1 MRKALTDNKYE
12 LIKAH
17 ILNPE
22 NSPLTQEHQF
32 ILDRII
38 SISKILDK
46 NPLQKQAIALHRAK
60 YPELGKTQA
69 YEDMR
74 LAIKMFNTLHTFDY
88 DFYQTW
94 LINDII
100 LNIQNA
106 RKGNS
111 HQDRRVIA
119 MEHANLIKAIGER
132 PEELPDPRRNEKH
145 QFFFVINVGDEAVK
159 VDLNNLKKLPAET
172 LNEINKA
179 LFGGNEITDVE
190 AEEIMTS

>member
-1 MRKALTDNKYE
+1 MRKALTDVKYD

-17 ILNPE
+17 ILDPDH
-22 NSPLTQEHQF
+22 SPLTLEHQE
-32 ILDRII
+32 ILDRVI

-46 NPLQKQAIALHRAK
+46 NPIQKNAIALHQAK
-60 YPELGKTQA
+60 YNHLGKTQA
-69 YEDMR
+69 YEDLR
-74 LAIKMFNTLHTFDY
+74 LAVKLFNTLHTFDY

-100 LNIQNA
+100 RNIEIA

-119 MEHANLIKAIGER
+119 MEHANLLKAIGEK
-132 PEELPDPRRNEKH
+132 PEEVADPLRNEKH
-145 QFFFVINVGDEAVK
+145 QFFIVINNKNESVK
-159 VDLNNLKKLPAET
+159 IDVNNLRKLPHEI
-172 LNEINKA
+172 LNEINNA

-190 AEEIMTS
+190 AEEIMNS

>member
-1 MRKALTDNKYE
+1 
-12 LIKAH
+12 
-17 ILNPE
+17 
-22 NSPLTQEHQF
+22 
-32 ILDRII
+32 
-38 SISKILDK
+38 
-46 NPLQKQAIALHRAK
+46 
-60 YPELGKTQA
+60 
-69 YEDMR
+69 MR

-179 LFGGNEITDVE
+179 LFGGNEITDVK
-190 AEEIMTS
+190 AEEIMNS

>member
-1 MRKALTDNKYE
+1 MRKALTDNKYS

-17 ILNPE
+17 VLDPE
-22 NSPLTQEHQF
+22 NSPLTAEHQE
-32 ILDRII
+32 ILDRVL

-46 NPLQKQAIALHRAK
+46 NPLQKHAVAIHRAK
-60 YPELGKTQA
+60 YPHIGKTQA

-74 LAIKMFNTLHTFDY
+74 LAIKLFNTFHTFDY

-94 LINDII
+94 MINDII
-100 LNIQNA
+100 QNIENA

-119 MEHANLIKAIGER
+119 MEHANLIKAIGKR
-132 PEELPDPRRNEKH
+132 PDEIPDPKRNEKH
-145 QFFFVINVGDEAVK
+145 QFYFVININNEMVQ

-172 LNEINKA
+172 LNALNKA
-179 LFGGNEITDVE
+179 LFSGKEITDVE
-190 AEEIMTS
+190 AEEIMNS